1 MSYIVPN
8 STVKIFR
15 QSNTGPIPFDVN
27 YENTCYFS
35 TPTAQLNYMNA
46 FNPITIEANSYQRV
60 NSGIIKISVGINDNN
75 IAAMYNANYMAF
87 KNTSFENKWFYC
99 FIDRTEYLNNNTV
112 TIWYHLDVIQTYMFD
127 WNFNQCLIEREH
139 TVTDAFGEHTLAEG
153 LETGPYR
160 SIPASA
166 YLQDPDSPTG
176 ESFMYNRF
184 EYKRCVVVATS
195 FDIEDVISASGEA
208 ISRTPKYAYGV
219 IIPGAAGYGGGGEYY
234 SGVRYNVFRIESS
247 PEQGVYEALFND
259 KFVSGDRVLFGDV
272 MVTLTAQDV
281 QTDVT
286 MAAAVATVINASS
299 TMYSATIDPS
309 DNRILLV
316 SERSGNYGVGQPYFD
331 TNSAKGLC
339 AIKTLVP
346 GTDGSLSE
354 INKLNKFFKTVA
366 SSNLESGVLCAFMMP
381 YEFFPKGE
389 QLTDGVRPLSM
400 RIPFPTMLGSPN
412 VSDGYVP
419 RNKKLFCSPYNELY
433 VTNNSGNE
441 AQYRFEDFSSPSSRT
456 SCMFSIWGNLSTN
469 PGMYCAP
476 LFYNGNG
483 YMSGAVDDELVL
495 SGFPMCSF
503 TTDSFR
509 AWLSQNAGVIG
520 ATAGSLV
527 AGWASKIGG
536 AYAGSAA
543 GLMNAG
549 LMSADP
555 GPAVAGVNT
564 AGYMGSHMMYSPS
577 EAANIR
583 QYMGGNQQNFT
594 GMIGATLGALGTLYD
609 HSRRPPQSHGANNG
623 NLTYQAAQ
631 LTFCWYYK
639 QIKQEYAEIID
650 KFFDMYGYKTNRV
663 GVPNI
668 AARPKY
674 SYVKTIGCSIDGA
687 IPGDYKAQIEAIFDK
702 GIRFWESN
710 AVFGNYDPNVN
721 DNSPAT

>member
-8 STVKIFR
+8 STIKVFR
-15 QSNTGPIPFDVN
+15 RSNTGPIPFDVN
-27 YENTCYFS
+27 YENTCYF
-35 TPTAQLNYMNA
+35 PNAAAQESYMNA
-46 FNPITIEANSYQRV
+46 FNPIIIEANSYQRV
-60 NSGIIKISVGINDNN
+60 NSGIIKISTGINDNN
-75 IAAMYNANYMAF
+75 IAALYNANYMAF

-99 FIDRTEYLNNNTV
+99 FVDRTEYLNNNTV
-112 TIWYHLDVIQTYMFD
+112 TMWYHLDVIQTYMFD
-127 WNFNQCLIEREH
+127 WRLNQCLIEREH
-139 TVTDAFGEHTLAEG
+139 TVTDRFGEHTLPEG

-195 FDIEDVISASGEA
+195 FDIEDVISAGGEA
-208 ISRTPKYAYGV
+208 VSRTPKYAYGV

-247 PEQGVYEALFND
+247 PEQGIYEALFND
-259 KFVSGDRVLFGDV
+259 KFVAGDRVVMGDV
-272 MVTLTAQDV
+272 MITLTAQDV
-281 QTDVT
+281 QTDAT
-286 MAAAVATVINASS
+286 MAAAVATAINNSS
-299 TMYSATIDPS
+299 TMYSASIDQS
-309 DNRILLV
+309 DNRILLI
-316 SERSGNYGVGQPYFD
+316 SERAGNYGVGQPYYD

-366 SSNLESGVLCAFMMP
+366 SSNLEAGVLCAFMMP

-389 QLTDGVRPLSM
+389 QLTDGVHPLSM

-412 VSDGYVP
+412 ADDGYVP

-441 AQYRFEDFSSPSSRT
+441 AQYRFEDFSNPAIRE

-527 AGWASKIGG
+527 AGWASLVGGSYGITERPMAGGIWGSDVPKLTGNTTGKQFDPFVKIT
-536 AYAGSAA
+536 ADQPST
-543 GLMNAG
+543 GL
-549 LMSADP
+549 
-555 GPAVAGVNT
+555 
-564 AGYMGSHMMYSPS
+564 
-577 EAANIR
+577 
-583 QYMGGNQQNFT
+583 
-594 GMIGATLGALGTLYD
+594 IGATLGALGTMYD
-609 HSRRPPQSHGANNG
+609 HSRRPPQSHGAMNG
-623 NLTYQAAQ
+623 NLMYQAAQ
-631 LTFCWYYK
+631 LTFSWYYK
-639 QIKQEYAEIID
+639 QIRPEYAAIID

-674 SYVKTIGCSIDGA
+674 TYVKTIGCSIDGM

-710 AVFGNYDPNVN
+710 AVFGVFDPDVN
-721 DNSPAT
+721 DNSPVT